1 MRETLGHGFWI
12 LTIILMTASVTDE
25 FVRQQPLSVVS
36 LVFVL
41 ALALS
46 VMGLS
51 IVDWSGKYLAFG
63 WLQRSRAISFASLV
77 LTLVGIPVIGLRRQ
91 EG

>member
-1 MRETLGHGFWI
+1 MREKLGLGFWI

-41 ALALS
+41 TLALS
-46 VMGLS
+46 ALGLS
-51 IVDWSGKYLAFG
+51 VVDWAGAYPAFRRLQHSRAFG
-63 WLQRSRAISFASLV
+63 FASLV
-77 LTLVGIPVIGLRRQ
+77 LTLVVILAIGLLR
-91 EG
+91 